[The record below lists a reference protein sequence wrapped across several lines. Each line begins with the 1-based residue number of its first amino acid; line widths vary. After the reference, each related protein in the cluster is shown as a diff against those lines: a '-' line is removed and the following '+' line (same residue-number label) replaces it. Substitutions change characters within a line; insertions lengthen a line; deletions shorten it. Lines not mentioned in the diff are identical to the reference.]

1 MYYPTVTGLVNPL
14 MAQQGAAAQQQLF
27 DYNALAAVMNPQA
40 AAAYG
45 IQSQGKCMFDDRKLK
60 LNKNFF
66 FSNLI
71 KHFQSQPPLQQL
83 SNTPPIQQDTA

>member
-1 MYYPTVTGLVNPL
+1 

-45 IQSQGKCMFDDRKLK
+45 IQSQGKFAAAPTTIEQYAAYPAGYGLVP
-60 LNKNFF
+60 
-66 FSNLI
+66 
-71 KHFQSQPPLQQL
+71 QSAYNIGNPQLQQL
-83 SNTPPIQQDTA
+83 AAAQQQLEHQRV